1 MSLIN
6 EALKKAQRQRTEG
19 PAAAP
24 VHTPAATS
32 GGGEPALPI
41 AKRRPPM
48 PARTLVILL
57 VGGLAVMFMGGVLA
71 FLFLA
76 DNSTPTHAP
85 SPVIATRPPT
95 PVTVPPA
102 PAPELVITP
111 TPAPAPTPAPVPAP
125 VVEVKLPVIPR
136 PTPPPA
142 PSPTP
147 APAPAPVVAH
157 TPTPAPAPV
166 VVAPVTPGPRVP
178 TANPQVYEFL
188 EKLRIAGI
196 RVSPTDPKVIMND
209 RVFRLND
216 IVDRATQLRLQRINA
231 DNLIFVDAS
240 GFEYKKSF

>member
-6 EALKKAQRQRTEG
+6 EALKKAQRQRTEEPAPLPPPAAPVT

-24 VHTPAATS
+24 SAPAI
-32 GGGEPALPI
+32 PI
-41 AKRRPPM
+41 VKRRPPM

-57 VGGLAVMFMGGVLA
+57 VGGISVLFMGGVLV

-76 DNSTPTHAP
+76 DNSAPPHAS
-85 SPVIATRPPT
+85 SPVIATRPTAPVPTAPT
-95 PVTVPPA
+95 PELALPPA
-102 PAPELVITP
+102 PA
-111 TPAPAPTPAPVPAP
+111 PAPAPTP
-125 VVEVKLPVIPR
+125 VVEIKLPAIIP
-136 PTPPPA
+136 PTVV
-142 PSPTP
+142 PTP
-147 APAPAPVVAH
+147 APEPL
-157 TPTPAPAPV
+157 PAPAPV
-166 VVAPVTPGPRVP
+166 VVAPAEPVNAGPRVP

-216 IVDRATQLRLQRINA
+216 IVDRVTQLRLHRIDA
-231 DNLIFVDAS
+231 DTLIFIDAS